1 MKRSLFVF
9 GLLLASCT
17 LAWAQGKPASATP
30 NFAGTWVLDVNKSK
44 LPEMRGGGGG
54 GMGGGGGTGR
64 MMGPRGSVTGRT
76 LTVTQDAKELTVATD
91 TKTDGAMEMP
101 PQTNTYN
108 LDGSESTSELKF
120 GMQTIP
126 AKLKASF
133 DAGKLTLDTVAT
145 ADGPQGTRTITSKQ
159 VWELADG
166 GKTLKVHQT
175 RETMRGT
182 DESDWVYTKQ

>member
-1 MKRSLFVF
+1 MMKRSVFVF
-9 GLLLASCT
+9 GLILACCT
-17 LAWAQGKPASATP
+17 FAWSQAKPTTGTP
-30 NFAGTWVLDVNKSK
+30 NFAGTWVLDVSKSK
-44 LPEMRGGGGG
+44 LPEMRSGGGGG
-54 GMGGGGGTGR
+54 GVGGGTGR
-64 MMGPRGSVTGRT
+64 MMGPRGSVTGQT
-76 LTVTQDAKELTVATD
+76 LTVTQDAKQLTVATD

-101 PQTNTYN
+101 PQTNAYN

-126 AKLKASF
+126 AKLKASW

-145 ADGPQGTRTITSKQ
+145 ADGPQGTRTITTKQ

-166 GKTLKVHQT
+166 GKTLKVHRT